1 VGGSKTTPQEEMPT
15 LGDRGAM
22 PTDRGTM
29 QRGLTPGGPDQAGWP
44 EVTAPAS
51 RRLPSGQRE
60 RKPVLAALALL
71 LIVGGAL
78 AAGLLVIQS
87 GKRVAAIEISHQVT
101 AGQRIPLSALAEV
114 QVSSDTGL
122 NYVPWAQAS
131 QVTRFYAATTLPP
144 GTLLTSAMVAQ
155 GSNITAGR
163 DILGLA
169 LKDGQWPTQLQAG
182 GHVAIYAV
190 SGQNSAAA
198 GCPATGGAALSG
210 DAIVMSVSSPGGSVA
225 PQGGSTDVTVA
236 VSTANVGAVACN
248 AAAGN
253 VVVAVLPAPGA
264 KAAGASRGTG

>member
-1 VGGSKTTPQEEMPT
+1 
-15 LGDRGAM
+15 M

-29 QRGLTPGGPDQAGWP
+29 QRGLTPGGPDQATWP
-44 EVTAPAS
+44 EVTSPSS
-51 RRLPSGQRE
+51 RKLPSAQRE

-78 AAGLLVIQS
+78 AAGFLVIQS
-87 GKRVAAIEISHQVT
+87 GKRVAAIEISQRVT
-101 AGQRIPLSALAEV
+101 VGQRIPLSALQEV

-122 NYVPWAQAS
+122 GYVPWAEAS

-169 LKDGQWPTQLQAG
+169 LKDGQWPAQLQAG
-182 GHVAIYAV
+182 DHVVIYAV
-190 SGQNSAAA
+190 SGQSSTAA
-198 GCPATGGAALSG
+198 GCPGTGGAAVAS
-210 DAIVMSVSSPGGSVA
+210 DAIVMFVSSQGVNGA
-225 PQGGSTDVTVA
+225 PQGGTTDVTVA
-236 VSTANVGAVACN
+236 VNTANAGAVACN

-253 VVVAVLPAPGA
+253 VAVGVLPAPA
-264 KAAGASRGTG
+264 VKAPRASLAPSGTG